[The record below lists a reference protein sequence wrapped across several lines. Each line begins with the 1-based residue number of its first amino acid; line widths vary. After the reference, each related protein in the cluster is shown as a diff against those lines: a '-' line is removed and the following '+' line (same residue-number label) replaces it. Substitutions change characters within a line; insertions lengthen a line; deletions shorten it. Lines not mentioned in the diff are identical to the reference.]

1 MVVVLVQLRLAQS
14 KAWRAGLQPES
25 TVLLREHRR
34 VAALPQAGSFLLRLI
49 LAYRRQPSVSVMG
62 ENDMN
67 KNILIGLVLIA
78 AAAGGYYQFSVKP
91 AQEAAAAAA
100 EAAAAEKASAFT
112 KNAVANAKKIQ
123 IELKEHDKFGGRVL
137 GDVIL
142 DGQKLSELLIKNGHA
157 RAYFGEKKQSWC
169 E

>member
-1 MVVVLVQLRLAQS
+1 MKKLIALA
-14 KAWRAGLQPES
+14 ALTLS
-25 TVLLREHRR
+25 TVTSANPYDYKIIKVSDGDTVVFAAPFMPAPLKPQLSLRVLGVDTPEKGGR
-34 VAALPQAGSFLLRLI
+34 ALCP
-49 LAYRRQPSVSVMG
+49 
-62 ENDMN
+62 
-67 KNILIGLVLIA
+67 
-78 AAAGGYYQFSVKP
+78 
-91 AQEAAAAAA
+91 A

-142 DGQKLSELLIKNGHA
+142 DGQKLSEMLIKNGHA
-157 RAYFGEKKQSWC
+157 RPYFGEKKQSWC

>member
-1 MVVVLVQLRLAQS
+1 MTTFKKIVAFVCGIAFGLYVTESFANPYDFKVLKVNDGDTVVFEAPFMPAPLKPQLSLRVLGVDTPEKGA
-14 KAWRAGLQPES
+14 RAACP
-25 TVLLREHRR
+25 
-34 VAALPQAGSFLLRLI
+34 
-49 LAYRRQPSVSVMG
+49 
-62 ENDMN
+62 
-67 KNILIGLVLIA
+67 
-78 AAAGGYYQFSVKP
+78 
-91 AQEAAAAAA
+91 A

-137 GDVIL
+137 GDVII

>member
-1 MVVVLVQLRLAQS
+1 MKRLLALS
-14 KAWRAGLQPES
+14 LFAFS
-25 TVLLREHRR
+25 S
-34 VAALPQAGSFLLRLI
+34 VAAANPYDFKILKVNDGDTVVFEAPFLPAPLKPQLSLR
-49 LAYRRQPSVSVMG
+49 
-62 ENDMN
+62 
-67 KNILIGLVLIA
+67 VLGVDTPEKGGRA
-78 AAAGGYYQFSVKP
+78 ACP
-91 AQEAAAAAA
+91 A

-112 KNAVANAKKIQ
+112 KNLVANAKKIQ

-137 GDVIL
+137 GDLIV